1 MFTTLYAL
9 WFLFAGIAFIM
20 LGNGLQGTLLG
31 VRASLEGFLT
41 IETGMVMSAYYLG
54 FLFGSTFT
62 ARIVKKVGHIRA
74 FAALASVASAVVL
87 VHAVFPYPM
96 PWFFIRVGSGFC
108 FAGLAVVTESWLN
121 HYSTN
126 KIRGRVFSIYMVIQ
140 LAGLGAGQFL
150 LNLSDPGGYK
160 LFILISVLVS
170 LAVVPILLTSS
181 SAPVIAEFSKVSIRK
196 LYEISPLG
204 LVGTLGVGIAHGS
217 FLGMGAVYA
226 QRMGFSQEQIA
237 SFMAALIFG
246 GVVLQLPIGR
256 LSDHVDRRAIITGV
270 TFLAAASALI
280 CNGLDGESINTLFF
294 FSFIFGGSSLSLYS
308 LCVAHTNDY
317 LEPEQMVM
325 ASSSLTLVVG
335 IGACLGP
342 FSVAAIIKWLGPN
355 GFFMYLALIHGAIG
369 GFALYR
375 VFVRQSVPLEEQNP
389 YVPVTPR
396 VSPVAAAMA
405 PESLAEAIGGKE
417 SKSPSEEICK

>member
-1 MFTTLYAL
+1 MFITLYSL
-9 WFLFAGIAFIM
+9 WFLFAGIALIM

-31 VRASLEGFLT
+31 VRASIEGFLT
-41 IETGMVMSAYYLG
+41 VETGIVMSAYYLG

-62 ARIVKKVGHIRA
+62 IRIVKKVGHIRA
-74 FAALASVASAVVL
+74 FAALASIASALVL
-87 VHAVFPYPM
+87 VHAVFLDPM

-108 FAGLAVVTESWLN
+108 FAGLAVITESWLN

-126 KIRGRVFSIYMVIQ
+126 QIRGRVFSIYMVIQ

-170 LAVVPILLTSS
+170 LAVVPILLTSTT
-181 SAPVIAEFSKVSIRK
+181 APVISEISKVGIRK

-217 FLGMGAVYA
+217 FLGMGAIYA
-226 QRMGFSQEQIA
+226 KMEGFSLEQVA
-237 SFMAALIFG
+237 GFMATLIFG
-246 GVVLQLPIGR
+246 GVVLQFPIGR
-256 LSDHVDRRAIITGV
+256 LSDHIDRRTVLTGA
-270 TFLAAASALI
+270 TFLAAVLALI
-280 CNGLDGESINTLFF
+280 CNGLEGVSINAFFF
-294 FSFIFGGSSLSLYS
+294 FSFLFGGLSLYS

-317 LEPEQMVM
+317 LKPEQMVM
-325 ASSSLTLVVG
+325 ASSSLTFVVG
-335 IGACLGP
+335 VGACLGP
-342 FSVAAIIKWLGPN
+342 LTVSGMMRWFGTS
-355 GFFMYLALIHGAIG
+355 GFFLYLALIHGAIG
-369 GFALYR
+369 GFAVYR
-375 VFVRQSVPLEEQNP
+375 ICMRKPVPVEDQNP

-405 PESLAEAIGGKE
+405 PESLMVEAEGNEGEKL
-417 SKSPSEEICK
+417 S

>member
-1 MFTTLYAL
+1 MFTTLYSL
-9 WFLFAGIAFIM
+9 WFLFAGIALIM

-41 IETGMVMSAYYLG
+41 IETGMIMSAYYLG
-54 FLFGSTFT
+54 FLFGSFFT
-62 ARIVKKVGHIRA
+62 SRVVQKVGHIRA
-74 FAALASVASAVVL
+74 FAALASGASAMVL

-140 LAGLGAGQFL
+140 LAGLGTGQFL
-150 LNLSDPGGYK
+150 LNLSDPAGYK

-181 SAPVIAEFSKVSIRK
+181 PAPAIAEYSKVSIRK

-256 LSDHVDRRAIITGV
+256 LSDYVDRRTFITGV
-270 TFLAAASALI
+270 TFLAAVSALI

-317 LEPEQMVM
+317 LKPEQMVM

-342 FSVAAIIKWLGPN
+342 FSVSTMMNGFGAN
-355 GFFMYLALIHGAIG
+355 GFFLYLALIHGAIG

-375 VFVRQSVPLEEQNP
+375 VFTRKSVPLEEQNP
-389 YVPVTPR
+389 YVPLTSR
-396 VSPVAAAMA
+396 ESPVAVAMA
-405 PESLAEAIGGKE
+405 TESLVAEVEAKE
-417 SKSPSEEICK
+417 RKEPS